1 LAQPS
6 VPLGEAEGIL
16 EAVVER
22 WVELVRR
29 AVHALAGGVA
39 SKQAAAAA
47 AALRAVRARGAD
59 ADGER
64 AMAAR
69 RVAPLHRACV
79 SLQMCLVAV
88 TTAGVALAGKS
99 QRTRRRFPHTL
110 ALTPTTTTTATHCS
124 ACST

>member
-1 LAQPS
+1 M
-6 VPLGEAEGIL
+6 PLGEAEGIL

-39 SKQAAAAA
+39 SKEAAAAAA

-64 AMAAR
+64 ATAAR

-79 SLQMCLVAV
+79 SLHVCLAAV
-88 TTAGVALAGKS
+88 TTAGVALAGKP
-99 QRTRRRFPHTL
+99 PHMIQHILWTF
-110 ALTPTTTTTATHCS
+110 
-124 ACST
+124 

>member
-1 LAQPS
+1 M
-6 VPLGEAEGIL
+6 PLGEAEGIL

-39 SKQAAAAA
+39 SKEAAAAAA

-64 AMAAR
+64 ATAAR
-69 RVAPLHRACV
+69 RVTPLHRACV
-79 SLQMCLVAV
+79 SLHVCLAAV
-88 TTAGVALAGKS
+88 TTAGVALAGKP
-99 QRTRRRFPHTL
+99 PHTTYDMRITRQRRTMPQ
-110 ALTPTTTTTATHCS
+110 A
-124 ACST
+124 